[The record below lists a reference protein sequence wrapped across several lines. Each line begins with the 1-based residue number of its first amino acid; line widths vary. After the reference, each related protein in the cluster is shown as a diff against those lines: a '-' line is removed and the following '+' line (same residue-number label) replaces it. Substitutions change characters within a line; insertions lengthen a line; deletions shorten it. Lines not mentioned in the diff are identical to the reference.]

1 MMREDRRYG
10 EDKRGDELAEELAFR
25 EGRLEKIR
33 EAMAAL
39 EAEAQAACRTGR
51 GRRW

>member
-1 MMREDRRYG
+1 MARI
-10 EDKRGDELAEELAFR
+10 KRGDELPEELAFR

-39 EAEAQAACRTGR
+39 EAEAAAQAETG
-51 GRRW
+51 